1 MMSRVGR
8 PASGL
13 AARDSRSRPRERGI
27 ALLLALLV
35 LTILILLVGQM
46 VISGAHNKAIARNA
60 TASLQNE
67 YGVLAGYRH
76 ACVRILADRD
86 RTPDVDSLDNV
97 WNTGFSFALGGAM
110 VSGRVV
116 DVERRFNLSALVND
130 DGEIVPEAKEQLVR
144 LIQNLGHEAADNA
157 ERIADYVDADTKGAF
172 EAGARNARLLNLQEL
187 QRIEGL
193 KKEVLFGDAQHRGLL
208 PFLTVWPKEGGLK
221 VNPNTAPLEVLQ
233 SLDDDMTA
241 ERAQA
246 IITWRTTVGEDGKNR
261 AFKSIEDLKKVTE
274 LPNDLLT
281 RIGDRLAYK
290 ARAFEI
296 RITSTF
302 SNVTRKELYA
312 VAWTSENAGDGG
324 PGGQPQADSGKL
336 KLLSSMREHDYFD
349 LKPDE

>member
-1 MMSRVGR
+1 MKPS
-8 PASGL
+8 
-13 AARDSRSRPRERGI
+13 AARRRSGI

-46 VISGAHNKAIARNA
+46 VISGAHNKAISRNA

-76 ACVRILADRD
+76 ACVRILGDRD
-86 RTPDVDSLDNV
+86 RHPDVDTLDDV
-97 WNTGFSFALGGAM
+97 WNTGFAFTLGGAS

-116 DVERRFNLSALVND
+116 DVERRLNLSALVND
-130 DGEIVPEAKEQLVR
+130 EGEVVPEAKEQLVR

-193 KKEVLFGDAQHRGLL
+193 KKEVLFGDAQHRGIL

-221 VNPNTAPLEVLQ
+221 INPNTASMEVLQ
-233 SLDDDMTA
+233 SLDEDMTP

-246 IITWRTTVGEDGKNR
+246 IITWRSQQDENGKNK
-261 AFKSIEDLKKVTE
+261 AFKSMEDVKKVSE
-274 LPNDLLT
+274 LTNELLT
-281 RIGDRLAYK
+281 RIGDRLVFK

-296 RITSTF
+296 RVTSTF
-302 SNVTRKELYA
+302 SNVSRKELYA
-312 VAWTSENAGDGG
+312 VTLT
-324 PGGQPQADSGKL
+324 GGQGSDGAEAGEGAGKI
-336 KLLSSMREHDYFD
+336 KLLASMREHEYFD
-349 LKPDE
+349 LKPDDE